1 MQLGIKP
8 SNKVQQDDTAV
19 QMEKIIMQY
28 ESALLRYATRILNN
42 PTAAEDVVQNVFVK
56 LFKMWRK
63 GMKVSDKIQ
72 SWLYCVTHNEAVD
85 YIRRETK
92 LSRLHEESAAE
103 LALTYHSDCD
113 MNSNPMYDE
122 ERRQLVLAL
131 IRKLYFREQQ
141 VMLLRLQEGLS
152 YQQIAEVTG
161 LTVGNV
167 GKILHNATHKLVQ
180 MVEQYMKLDNPSF
193 KEGKFNEM

>member
-1 MQLGIKP
+1 MQLEVNQN
-8 SNKVQQDDTAV
+8 NKVQQDDTVV
-19 QMEKIIMQY
+19 QMGKIVMQY

-63 GMKVSDKIQ
+63 GMKLSDKIQ
-72 SWLYCVTHNEAVD
+72 SWLYCVTHNEAID
-85 YIRRETK
+85 YIRRERK
-92 LSRLHEESAAE
+92 LLRLHEKSAAE
-103 LALTYHSDCD
+103 LTGTYHSDCD
-113 MNSNPMYDE
+113 SSSSTMYDE
-122 ERRQLVLAL
+122 ERRQLVLTL
-131 IRKLYFREQQ
+131 IRRLYFREQQ

-167 GKILHNATHKLVQ
+167 GKILHNATHKLAQ
-180 MVEQYMKLDNPSF
+180 MVEQYMKLDNSSC
-193 KEGKFNEM
+193 KEGESHEM